1 MELALRGKVALI
13 TGASRGIG
21 QGIALVFANEGRDL
35 LLTARD
41 HKALEETAAQVRA
54 KGRKAAVLALDLTA
68 EGSAEI
74 LTNAAR
80 REFGRLDNLIN
91 NAGVTKRGDFLA
103 FTDTDWQDGFALK
116 FFAHVRMARAAWPML
131 KASGGSLITIA
142 GIGGKQPEAEFAIG
156 SSVNSACVSFSKARA
171 DLGKKDGVHVNA
183 INPGRVET
191 ERLWLRLR
199 GEIEHSGRDEKSV
212 REEFRRKFNISR
224 FGSIDDLAGLIA
236 FIVSSRGRWL
246 HGATID
252 MDGGEVR
259 SV

>member
-21 QGIALVFANEGRDL
+21 QGIALGFANEGCDL

-41 HKALEETAAQVRA
+41 GKALEETAAQVRA

-68 EGSAEI
+68 EGSAQT
-74 LTNAAR
+74 LADAAR
-80 REFGRLDNLIN
+80 REFGRLDILIN
-91 NAGVTKRGDFLA
+91 NAGATKRGDFLA
-103 FTDTDWQDGFALK
+103 LTDTDWQDGFALK

-131 KASGGSLITIA
+131 KASGGSLITVA
-142 GIGGKQPEAEFAIG
+142 GIGGKEPEAEFVIG
-156 SSVNSACVSFSKARA
+156 SSVNGACVSFSKALA
-171 DLGKKDGVHVNA
+171 DLGKKDGVQVNA

-191 ERLWLRLR
+191 ERLWLRVR
-199 GEIEHSGRDEKSV
+199 SVMQSSGRDEKSV